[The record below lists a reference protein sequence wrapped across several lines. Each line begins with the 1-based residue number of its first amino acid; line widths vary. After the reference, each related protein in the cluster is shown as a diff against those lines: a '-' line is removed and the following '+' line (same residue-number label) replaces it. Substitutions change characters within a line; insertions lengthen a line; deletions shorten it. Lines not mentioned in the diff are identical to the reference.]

1 MATRGAGA
9 NKTALKEPRFRRHA
23 VAVVV
28 GWRCCSATQSVEVD
42 VRGPLVFG
50 PTARSS
56 CGCGRMRSLGSTH
69 ERSISPQRLRSQI
82 RATAPPVRR
91 YRVVRGNCYQAR
103 GHAGRFNPGRRGET
117 AHQGHGRPTTQQLG
131 SREHRSRRHADA
143 RTPPPQCSTLPP
155 PSPGRQWRERPAR
168 AAALRAGRPSCRWC
182 S

>member
-28 GWRCCSATQSVEVD
+28 GWRCCSATRSVEVD

-69 ERSISPQRLRSQI
+69 ERSISPQRVRSQI

-91 YRVVRGNCYQAR
+91 YRVVRRNCYQAR
-103 GHAGRFNPGRRGET
+103 GHAGGLNPGRRGET
-117 AHQGHGRPTTQQLG
+117 AHQGHGRPDDPDSSEAESTGRVAMPTHELLHHSAQ
-131 SREHRSRRHADA
+131 RCHRH
-143 RTPPPQCSTLPP
+143 LP
-155 PSPGRQWRERPAR
+155 GVNGENKQRAR
-168 AAALRAGRPSCRWC
+168 AAALRAGRPSC
-182 S
+182 